1 MLGTLGALGVGGLAG
16 CTSGG
21 QGTDTTESTPTEG
34 TDGGGGGGGNGG
46 TKTTSQ
52 SDMSASGTVKVG
64 IMQPMSGDLQYY
76 GMQSIWGFLSGL
88 AYRTDTDPLTNVKT
102 GTRTVE
108 DGDVTWEL
116 HFKDTGFSA
125 DQAQTIATDL
135 VQNEEVDLLFGC
147 SSSSSAIRV
156 IETVVKTP
164 AVDIPFIAGPAASAD
179 ITSNENTCSNQVFR
193 ANENTAMDARS
204 GGTYVA
210 NETDIEKVFLMGAD
224 YSFGKA
230 VVGNYRTVLEENGIT
245 ITGEKFVPQ
254 GYSEFD
260 GLFQTAVDS
269 GADAV
274 VGGFTVA
281 TLPNFMTTAANYD
294 VRVFGGFATEI
305 TNSVVGSV
313 LQNILG
319 TPLSAQMIRDAEVG
333 PFTTRY
339 HWNQYDNDINSA
351 FVDMYTNA
359 YGKVPDL
366 FTSGTFTAASS
377 VHQAVQASGSTEGVD
392 IAEALRGMTVADT
405 PKGPDGYTYQEYN
418 GQARSEMTVAYP
430 VPTSDEWKSNWGAA
444 IMPGDPVAR
453 VGADKVTIPKDSDQ
467 MGCSL

>member
-1 MLGTLGALGVGGLAG
+1 MLGTLGAVGVGGLAG

-21 QGTDTTESTPTEG
+21 DGTDTNTSADG
-34 TDGGGGGGGNGG
+34 TDGNGG
-46 TKTTSQ
+46 TGNGTKTTKQAGS
-52 SDMSASGTVKVG
+52 SASGTVKIGV
-64 IMQPMSGDLQYY
+64 MQPMSGDLQYY
-76 GMQSIWGFLSGL
+76 GMQGIWGFLSGL
-88 AYRTDTDPLTNVKT
+88 AYKTDTDPLTGIQT
-102 GTRTVE
+102 GTKTIE

-116 HFKDTGFSA
+116 HFKDTKFAA
-125 DQAQTIATDL
+125 DTAQTVATDL

-147 SSSSSAIRV
+147 SSSSAATRV
-156 IETVVKTP
+156 IDTVVS
-164 AVDIPFIAGPAASAD
+164 AVDTPYIAGPAASAD
-179 ITSNENTCSNQVFR
+179 ITSNAETCSKQVFR

-210 NETDIEKVFLMGAD
+210 QETDIEKVYLMGAD

-230 VVGNYRTVLEENGIT
+230 VVNNYKNVLESNGIT
-245 ITGEKFVPQ
+245 ITGTKFVPQ

-313 LQNILG
+313 LQNIIG
-319 TPLSAQMIRDAEVG
+319 KPLSADKIKNAEVG

-339 HWNQYDNDINSA
+339 HWNQYDNEINSA

-377 VHQAVQASGSTEGVD
+377 VYQAVNASGSTEGAD
-392 IAEALRGMTVADT
+392 IATAMKGMTVADT
-405 PKGPDGYTYQEYN
+405 PKGKDGYTYQKYN
-418 GQARSEMTVAYP
+418 NQARSEMTVAYP
-430 VPTSDEWKSNWGAA
+430 VPTSDEWSDYWGAS
-444 IMPGDPVAR
+444 IMPGEPVAR
-453 VGADKVTIPKDSDQ
+453 LSADKVTIPKDSDQ

>member
-1 MLGTLGALGVGGLAG
+1 MLGTLGTVGVGGLAG

-21 QGTDTTESTPTEG
+21 NPDESGNGPN
-34 TDGGGGGGGNGG
+34 GGG
-46 TKTTSQ
+46 TSKTTNQ
-52 SDMSASGTVKVG
+52 ADVSASGTVKVG

-88 AYRTDTDPLTNVKT
+88 AYRTDTDPLTGIKT
-102 GTRTVE
+102 GTKTVE

-116 HFKDTGFSA
+116 HFKDTKFSA
-125 DQAQTIATDL
+125 DTAQTVATDL
-135 VQNEEVDLLFGC
+135 VQNEGVDLLFGC
-147 SSSSSAIRV
+147 SSSSAATRV

-179 ITSNENTCSNQVFR
+179 ITSSEKTCSKQVFR

-210 NETDIEKVFLMGAD
+210 KETDVEKVFLMGAD

-230 VVGNYRTVLEENGIT
+230 VVNNYKNVLEQNGIT
-245 ITGEKFVPQ
+245 ITGTKFVPQ

-294 VRVFGGFATEI
+294 VRIFGGFATEI

-313 LQNILG
+313 LQNVLG
-319 TPLSAQMIRDAEVG
+319 KPLKEQMIKDAEVG

-339 HWNQYDNDINSA
+339 HWNQYDNEINTA
-351 FVDMYTNA
+351 FVDMYTSA

-366 FTSGTFTAASS
+366 FTAGTFTAASS
-377 VHQAVQASGSTEGVD
+377 VHQAVDASGSTEGAD
-392 IAEALRGMTVADT
+392 IASAMRGMTVADT
-405 PKGPDGYTYQEYN
+405 PKGKDGYVYQEYN
-418 GQARSEMTVAYP
+418 NQARSEMTVAYP
-430 VPTSDEWKSNWGAA
+430 VPTSDEWSDNWGAA
-444 IMPGDPVAR
+444 IMPGEPVAR
-453 VGADKVTIPKDSDQ
+453 VSADEVTIPKDSDQ

>member
-21 QGTDTTESTPTEG
+21 NGTDTETTTA
-34 TDGGGGGGGNGG
+34 TDGGGGGNGT
-46 TKTTSQ
+46 TKTTTQ
-52 SDMSASGTVKVG
+52 ADVSASGTVKVG

-88 AYRTDTDPLTNVKT
+88 AYRTDTDPLTDVKT

-125 DQAQTIATDL
+125 DKAQTIATDF
-135 VQNEEVDLLFGC
+135 VQNEQVDVLFGC
-147 SSSSSAIRV
+147 TSSSSATRV

-179 ITSNENTCSNQVFR
+179 ITANENTCSNQVFR

-210 NETDIEKVFLMGAD
+210 TETDIEKVFLMGAD

-230 VVGNYRTVLEENGIT
+230 VVNNYRNVLEANGIT
-245 ITGEKFVPQ
+245 ITGERFVPQ

-260 GLFQTAVDS
+260 GLFQAAVDS

-319 TPLSAQMIRDAEVG
+319 KPLSAQKIRDAEVG

-339 HWNQYDNDINSA
+339 HWNQYDNEINNA
-351 FVDMYTNA
+351 FVDMYTSA

-377 VHQAVQASGSTEGVD
+377 LHQAVQASGSTEGVD
-392 IAEALRGMTVADT
+392 IRGALEGMTVADT

-453 VGADKVTIPKDSDQ
+453 LSADDVTIPADSDQ